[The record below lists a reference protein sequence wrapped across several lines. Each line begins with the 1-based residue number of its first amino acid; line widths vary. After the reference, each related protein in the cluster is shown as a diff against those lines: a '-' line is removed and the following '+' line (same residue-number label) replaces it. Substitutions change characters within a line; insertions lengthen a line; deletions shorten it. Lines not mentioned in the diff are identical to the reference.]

1 VGFIN
6 NLTKDPLIP
15 LVMKINKEMT
25 NICHDLSL
33 GLTTKVGTRELKNV
47 ENKTKTWPI
56 SNIEKMWV

>member
-1 VGFIN
+1 
-6 NLTKDPLIP
+6 
-15 LVMKINKEMT
+15 MKINKEMT

-56 SNIEKMWV
+56 SNIEQMWVQNVWL